1 MYTTTIDF
9 VPHDEPTAPTDG
21 RRDRDARRDHDAR
34 REREDRRDREAA
46 RRDGRPLPDDDIRAR
61 VQQVGVRQQR
71 FERHLARAL
80 DVDAAGLEAMDHLI
94 SHGQSTPTE
103 LARRL
108 EISTAAM
115 TLVLNRLESAGHVT
129 RERHP
134 SDGRKLV
141 VTAAERSSDRAYDLV
156 LPLIEGIEDVV
167 AGMDD
172 SERATVQTFLDRLIG
187 IYDDAMD

>member
-1 MYTTTIDF
+1 MRLAIYTTTIDL

-21 RRDRDARRDHDAR
+21 RRD
-34 REREDRRDREAA
+34 REDRRDREAA

-80 DVDAAGLEAMDHLI
+80 DVDTAGLEAMDHLI
-94 SHGQSTPTE
+94 THGRSTPTE

-167 AGMDD
+167 ADMDD
-172 SERATVQTFLDRLIG
+172 NERATVQAFLDRLIG